1 MMAEPK
7 ALPRLTRLDLHGF
20 KSFANRTSF
29 VFEPGI
35 TAVIGPNGS
44 GKSNISDGVRWVLG
58 EQSHSLLRSKKTED
72 VIFAGGNGRAPGGFA
87 EVTVTFDNS
96 TGWLPIE
103 FSEVTV
109 TRRSLRSGEN
119 QFLINGRKVRL
130 KDVHQL
136 TASLGQSHTVVGQGM
151 VDAALSQRAEE
162 RRGLFEHAADL
173 AGLQMKATE
182 AERNLNDARNNADRI
197 ADLLAEVEP
206 RLRTLERAAKQAR
219 EWQGVHDR
227 LKSIERGFFYALLLD
242 VRDRLERAETASQ
255 METSRLA
262 GAQTA
267 VDTALEQLEDTRE
280 LAANAQAALSRQTAH
295 LRSISEQAQQ
305 LAHERDLA
313 AERIAAIDRRREDL
327 IDAQRGL
334 EERAIELE
342 GEIAQ
347 VQGAIEQL
355 SSSGEAAGVE
365 IPELEREVQKARE
378 ARQARERQRQQLAA
392 AVTDLERRAADLD
405 RALQTGTERLE
416 ALSADRARLQGQT
429 AEQSERIAQLRAEL
443 AGFETEVADA
453 SGTLQ
458 NLHTQQAALS
468 ERSSA
473 QTTEESARRTAL
485 NALQDER
492 SRARAQLDALERIQA
507 SGAGLYAGVR
517 EVLTTARAGK
527 LSGVEG
533 TVAEL
538 IALPARYETAIEVAL
553 GSHVQDIVVTRWSD
567 AEAAIAHLKATRSGR
582 ATFQPLDTLRTGSQ
596 SKPGEL
602 DGLAGVHGIAASL
615 VTFAPQHQIIADAL
629 LGRTVVVEDLPA
641 ARSVLRSLPGGWTT
655 VTLGGE
661 IARSGGSVTGG
672 SAVRE
677 NGMLTRE
684 RELRE
689 LPGAIASLG
698 TQIETARKAL
708 EDATAT
714 LAATQTESRQL
725 ERTRMELEARLREL
739 GSQQRRV
746 AGWLQEQETREGA
759 EVGRQQEA
767 AQRFE
772 TLEAERVRLQR
783 ERTEL
788 EPALEQAR
796 LSQQRTA
803 GELDRDAK
811 RLDELEQRLTALL
824 QNRAVLDERF
834 RAERRQIA
842 SLLAQRDT
850 VAEQLTQR
858 LERASAFE
866 GERAEIGR
874 QLEELEIAAATGE
887 SERQRL
893 AAEQAPAET
902 AMRQAAA
909 RAAETEQAL
918 EVARQRL
925 MQIERERGSATVVLE
940 RYRGELATLHQR
952 IRDDLELE
960 EPEDL
965 LAQPVEELDLDLIE
979 AEREIG
985 RLKERLR
992 RVGYIGDEAVQEF
1005 ERESERH
1012 HFLST
1017 QLEDVL
1023 TASASLRELL
1033 DDLRG
1038 TMQQR
1043 FEETFTR
1050 VASEFSTAFTTLF
1063 GGGSAR
1069 LVLVDNGDGS
1079 PPGVDIVA
1087 QPPGKRLQSLALLS
1101 GGERALTAAALL
1113 FAILKVN
1120 PSPFVLLDEVDAA
1133 LDEANVVRFRERLQQ
1148 LANETQAIIITHNRG
1163 TIEVADSLYGVSMRE
1178 DGVSTVLSMRMAGEL
1193 VS

>member
-1 MMAEPK
+1 MISEPK
-7 ALPRLTRLDLHGF
+7 ALPRLTRLELHGF

-87 EVTVTFDNS
+87 EVTVTFDNA

-103 FSEVTV
+103 FAEVTV
-109 TRRSLRSGEN
+109 TRRALRSGEN

-136 TASLGQSHTVVGQGM
+136 TASLGQSYTVVGQGL
-151 VDAALSQRAEE
+151 VDTALSQRAEE

-173 AGLQMKATE
+173 TGLQLKATE

-227 LKSIERGFFYALLLD
+227 LKTIERGYFHAVLLE
-242 VRDRLERAETASQ
+242 VRERVERAESANQ
-255 METSRLA
+255 METSRLS

-267 VDTALEQLEDTRE
+267 VDTALEQLEDARE
-280 LAANAQAALSRQTAH
+280 LAAAAQAAYSRQSAH

-327 IDAQRGL
+327 IEGQRGL
-334 EERAIELE
+334 EERAADLDR
-342 GEIAQ
+342 EIAL
-347 VQGAIEQL
+347 VQSDIERL
-355 SSSGEAAGVE
+355 SAAGE
-365 IPELEREVQKARE
+365 NTTIPELEREVQKARE
-378 ARQARERQRQQLAA
+378 GRQARERQRQQLAS
-392 AVTDLERRAADLD
+392 AVADLERKAADIE
-405 RALQTGTERLE
+405 RALQTGAERIETLT
-416 ALSADRARLQGQT
+416 ADRLRQQSQS
-429 AEQSERIAQLRAEL
+429 AEQSERLRQLQAEFEEVEVELSAVSKSLQTCQSRQRAL
-443 AGFETEVADA
+443 ADQLA
-453 SGTLQ
+453 
-458 NLHTQQAALS
+458 
-468 ERSSA
+468 A
-473 QTTEESARRTAL
+473 QTADERIGRSNLSAAQE
-485 NALQDER
+485 NR
-492 SRARAQLDALERIQA
+492 SRARAQLDALERIQE

-517 EVLTTARAGK
+517 AVLTAAKAGK
-527 LSGVEG
+527 LTGIEG

-538 IALPARYETAIEVAL
+538 ISLPAQYETAIEVAL
-553 GSHVQDIVVTRWSD
+553 GAHLQDIVVRTWSD
-567 AEAAIAHLKATRSGR
+567 AEAAIGHLKASRAGR
-582 ATFQPLDTLRTGSQ
+582 ATFQPLDTVRAGNANQ
-596 SKPGEL
+596 PREL
-602 DGLAGVHGIAASL
+602 DGMAGVHGIAAAL
-615 VTFAPQHQIIADAL
+615 VTFAPQHQIIANAL
-629 LGRTVVVEDLPA
+629 LGRTVVVDDLPA
-641 ARSVLRSLPGGWTT
+641 ARQALRSLPGGWTT

-689 LPGAIASLG
+689 LPGAIARLG
-698 TQIETARKAL
+698 QEIETA
-708 EDATAT
+708 TA
-714 LAATQTESRQL
+714 AL
-725 ERTRMELEARLREL
+725 ERTSAALATTQSDARQVDRERLELEARIREL
-739 GSQQRRV
+739 GSQQRRLR
-746 AGWLQEQETREGA
+746 GWLQEQETRQGNDT
-759 EVGRQQEA
+759 GRHQEA
-767 AQRFE
+767 TDRISG
-772 TLEAERVRLQR
+772 LESERARLQV
-783 ERTEL
+783 ERGEL
-788 EPALEQAR
+788 DPALEQTR
-796 LSQQRTA
+796 QSHQRTVE
-803 GELDRDAK
+803 ELNRDAQ
-811 RLDELEQRLTALL
+811 RLRELEQHLTSAL
-824 QNRAVLDERF
+824 QERAVLDERF
-834 RAERRQIA
+834 RAERRQLA
-842 SLLAQRDT
+842 SLLAQQGT
-850 VAEQLTQR
+850 VSEQLTQR
-858 LERASAFE
+858 MERASAFE
-866 GERAEIGR
+866 GERVEFVR
-874 QLEELEIAAATGE
+874 QLEQLEIAAAAGE
-887 SERQRL
+887 AERQRL
-893 AAEQAPAET
+893 AAAQAPTET
-902 AMRQAAA
+902 TMRETSAGAADCEQ
-909 RAAETEQAL
+909 RLET
-918 EVARQRL
+918 ARQRL
-925 MQIERERGSATVVLE
+925 MQIERERSSATVVLE
-940 RYRGELATLHQR
+940 RHRGELSTLHRR
-952 IRDDLELE
+952 IMDDLELDDPDE
-960 EPEDL
+960 L
-965 LAQPVEELDLDLIE
+965 LAQPVEALDLDLIE

-1012 HFLST
+1012 RFLST

-1038 TMQQR
+1038 TMQRR

-1050 VASEFSTAFTTLF
+1050 VATEFSTAFTILF
-1063 GGGSAR
+1063 GGGTAK
-1069 LVLVDNGDGS
+1069 LILIDNEEGG
-1079 PPGVDIVA
+1079 PAGVDIVA

-1193 VS
+1193 VG